1 MRQMIL
7 NRTPFFGNDDPYAD
21 QIAVR
26 VFDDLYDAHR
36 GQAEYERG
44 VFPFEYVIHH
54 LPCLLRQG
62 DGNHPERPLG
72 RACDLRWYLAL
83 ARSRYPRAVRR
94 CQVLGKLDQVKS
106 GGTLLNQR
114 FLPSL
119 LRREEDI
126 SKLASLI
133 RSYFALG
140 GHHIQFN
147 IVDTETLYAAQKCP
161 EDYRDLLVRVAGYS
175 DYFNDMNADLQADVI
190 ARTEQETF

>member
-1 MRQMIL
+1 MNML
-7 NRTPFFGNDDPYAD
+7 STTCHVYFGKVMGATPNGRLA
-21 QIAVR
+21 
-26 VFDDLYDAHR
+26 
-36 GQAEYERG
+36 
-44 VFPFEYVIHH
+44 
-54 LPCLLRQG
+54 
-62 DGNHPERPLG
+62 G
-72 RACDLRWYLAL
+72 RAISDGTSPSHGADTHGP
-83 ARSRYPRAVRR
+83 SAV
-94 CQVLGKLDQVKS
+94 VKSLGKLDQVKS
-106 GGTLLNQR
+106 GGTLLNQH

-133 RSYFALG
+133 RSY
-140 GHHIQFN
+140 HIQFN

>member
-1 MRQMIL
+1 MKIVLATHNQGKIREFRKIFSDM
-7 NRTPFFGNDDPYAD
+7 GVE
-21 QIAVR
+21 AVPIS
-26 VFDDLYDAHR
+26 
-36 GQAEYERG
+36 ET
-44 VFPFEYVIHH
+44 
-54 LPCLLRQG
+54 
-62 DGNHPERPLG
+62 
-72 RACDLRWYLAL
+72 
-83 ARSRYPRAVRR
+83 
-94 CQVLGKLDQVKS
+94 LGKLDQVKS

>member
-1 MRQMIL
+1 M
-7 NRTPFFGNDDPYAD
+7 
-21 QIAVR
+21 
-26 VFDDLYDAHR
+26 
-36 GQAEYERG
+36 
-44 VFPFEYVIHH
+44 
-54 LPCLLRQG
+54 
-62 DGNHPERPLG
+62 
-72 RACDLRWYLAL
+72 
-83 ARSRYPRAVRR
+83 
-94 CQVLGKLDQVKS
+94 KS

-175 DYFNDMNADLQADVI
+175 TQFVNLSRAMQDAII
-190 ARTEQETF
+190 ARTEHGG

>member
-1 MRQMIL
+1 MKFTL
-7 NRTPFFGNDDPYAD
+7 
-21 QIAVR
+21 QIAVAI
-26 VFDDLYDAHR
+26 LYYVYSDSLR
-36 GQAEYERG
+36 GLS
-44 VFPFEYVIHH
+44 
-54 LPCLLRQG
+54 LPYFLFSE
-62 DGNHPERPLG
+62 N
-72 RACDLRWYLAL
+72 
-83 ARSRYPRAVRR
+83 
-94 CQVLGKLDQVKS
+94 GKSTFKS
-106 GGTLLNQR
+106 GHPAQR

>member
-1 MRQMIL
+1 MVPRP
-7 NRTPFFGNDDPYAD
+7 RTEPIPT
-21 QIAVR
+21 
-26 VFDDLYDAHR
+26 
-36 GQAEYERG
+36 
-44 VFPFEYVIHH
+44 
-54 LPCLLRQG
+54 
-62 DGNHPERPLG
+62 
-72 RACDLRWYLAL
+72 
-83 ARSRYPRAVRR
+83 AVRR
-94 CQVLGKLDQVKS
+94 CQVPRQAGS
-106 GGTLLNQR
+106 GEERRHAAEPTLPAQ
-114 FLPSL
+114 PAPE
-119 LRREEDI
+119 EEDI